1 MRPNKNFT
9 FMTATSFYQCCIHL
23 QTYTRPKNN
32 LLTREDCASQIIL
45 QERKQKRYKC
55 ILLGCYPDC
64 TTWQLTAEHRSR
76 RRSLD
81 AAVELEDERQLHLF
95 DAQTAKLHPNHSSA
109 EELKDEYV
117 CSIPSTPQGVRQVC
131 IFLFVFFIH
140 PTLLNLFFPYF
151 NCRL

>member
-1 MRPNKNFT
+1 MLHPSTNIHTTEEQSPDKGRLCFT
-9 FMTATSFYQCCIHL
+9 
-23 QTYTRPKNN
+23 NN
-32 LLTREDCASQIIL
+32 IT
-45 QERKQKRYKC
+45 ERKQKRYKC

-76 RRSLD
+76 RRSLH
-81 AAVELEDERQLHLF
+81 AAVELEDEHQLHLF
-95 DAQTAKLHPNHSSA
+95 DAQTAKLRPNHSSA

>member
-76 RRSLD
+76 RRSLH

-95 DAQTAKLHPNHSSA
+95 DARTAKLHPSHSSA
-109 EELKDEYV
+109 GKLKNEYEYV
-117 CSIPSTPQGVRQVC
+117 CSIHATRSPASLHLS
-131 IFLFVFFIH
+131 FFVFFNSSH
-140 PTLLNLFFPYF
+140 SS
-151 NCRL
+151 